1 MIDETMLSILITVIG
16 TAGVVLAAAAPSY
29 FAMRGRVKDA
39 ALDAAAARVASERAE
54 QSMNNSP
61 HTITERLLAIA
72 ASLDKV
78 IVTQGE
84 HGKDVRG
91 LREDIGILHSADRI
105 LRADFT
111 AHLQASSEA
120 VRNAEATA
128 TALARLIIENE
139 RRPTT

>member
-1 MIDETMLSILITVIG
+1 MIDETLLSILITIIG

-61 HTITERLLAIA
+61 HTITERLLSIS
-72 ASLDKV
+72 ASLNQV
-78 IVTQGE
+78 ISAQNE
-84 HGKDVRG
+84 HGNDVRG
-91 LREDIGILHSADRI
+91 LREDIGILHSADRN

-111 AHLQASSEA
+111 EHLKTSAEA
-120 VRNAEATA
+120 IRNAEATA

-139 RRPTT
+139 NNRVT